1 MSDAH
6 KTYCRATT
14 ITDEIAALLGDVG
27 AHREHYERIKAS
39 TDTHIACT
47 DIGSLRVDYGRR
59 ISVTVLVPKGAL
71 LEAYHQKIQALLSD
85 YYRKNEELLSAVAEL
100 GKTE

>member
-14 ITDEIAALLGDVG
+14 ITDEITSLLGDIG
-27 AHREHYERIKAS
+27 AHREHFEKIKAR
-39 TDTHIACT
+39 TDTHIACA
-47 DIGSLRVDYGRR
+47 DIGSLRLNYGRR

-85 YYRKNEELLSAVAEL
+85 YYRKNEELVSAVVEL